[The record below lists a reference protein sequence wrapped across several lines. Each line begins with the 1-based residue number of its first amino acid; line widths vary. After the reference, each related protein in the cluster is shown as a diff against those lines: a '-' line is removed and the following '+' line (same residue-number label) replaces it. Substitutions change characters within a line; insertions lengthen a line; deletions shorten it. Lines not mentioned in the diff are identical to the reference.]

1 MEFRMNGK
9 ELKEAINICRL
20 RGKYNEGMG
29 NKTSVLCDDLYIEVE
44 DGMVYIQNA
53 NNFTYVVYRHT
64 DEEAVNGMVNLS
76 GSILEK
82 YLTDTDLVFKSDE
95 GKIELATEY
104 SIVTLPV
111 LGRHSELHVIYRLK
125 DKLRNLT
132 RRSIKKMVKEGQ
144 KIFVTEN
151 LALNTML
158 DVESDELTDAMSLAE
173 KVGNSIYKIDW
184 DGDKLLVSSTKN
196 NESVYTEVF
205 VSGGSDRKATVEI
218 SLPISKLVSKEENVI
233 ILYDD
238 EKPVVFANQQV
249 TVLRA
254 PRLGA

>member
-29 NKTSVLCDDLYIEVE
+29 NKTSVLCDDLFIEVE

-53 NNFTYVVYRHT
+53 NNYTYVVYRHS
-64 DEEAVNGMVNLS
+64 DEEAINGMVNLS
-76 GSILEK
+76 GSTLEK
-82 YLTDTDLVFKSDE
+82 YLKDTDLVFRSDD
-95 GKIELATEY
+95 GKIELASGN
-104 SIVTLPV
+104 SIVTLPT
-111 LGRHSELHVIYRLK
+111 LGRHEELNVIYRLK

-132 RRSIKKMVKEGQ
+132 RRSIRKMVREEQ
-144 KIFVTEN
+144 DIFVTAT
-151 LALNTML
+151 LALKTML
-158 DVESDELTDAMSLAE
+158 DVESEELTEAMMLAE
-173 KVGNSIYKIDW
+173 KVGNSIYRIDW
-184 DGDKLLVSSTKN
+184 NGDKLFISSTKN
-196 NESVYTEVF
+196 NESVFTEVTA
-205 VSGGSDRKATVEI
+205 SGTDRKATVEI
-218 SLPISKLVSKEENVI
+218 SLPISKLVSREQEVV

-238 EKPVVFANQQV
+238 EKPVIFANEQV

>member
-20 RGKYNEGMG
+20 RGKYNEGMS
-29 NKTSVLCDDLYIEVE
+29 NKTSVLCDDLFIEVE
-44 DGMVYIQNA
+44 DRMVYIQNA
-53 NNFTYVVYRHT
+53 NNFTYVVYRHN

-76 GSILEK
+76 GSTLEK
-82 YLTDTDLVFKSDE
+82 YLTDTDLVFRSDD
-95 GKIELATEY
+95 GKIELASGN

-111 LGRHSELHVIYRLK
+111 LGRHEELHVIYRLK

-132 RRSIKKMVKEGQ
+132 RRSIRKMIREEQ
-144 KIFVTEN
+144 DIFVTEN
-151 LALNTML
+151 LALKTML
-158 DVESDELTDAMSLAE
+158 DVESDELTEAMMLAE
-173 KVGNSIYKIDW
+173 KVGNSIYRIDW
-184 DGDKLLVSSTKN
+184 DGDKLLISSTKN
-196 NESVYTEVF
+196 NESVFTEITAV
-205 VSGGSDRKATVEI
+205 GTDRKATVEI
-218 SLPISKLVSKEENVI
+218 SLPISKLVSREREVI

-238 EKPVVFANQQV
+238 EKPVIFANEQV